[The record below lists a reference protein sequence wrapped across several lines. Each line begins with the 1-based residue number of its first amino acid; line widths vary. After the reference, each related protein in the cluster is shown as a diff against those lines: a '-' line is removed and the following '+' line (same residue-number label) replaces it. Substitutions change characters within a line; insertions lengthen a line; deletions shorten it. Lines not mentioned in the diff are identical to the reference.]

1 MSTLTNTNISNA
13 QSGNIFNSTNSTIT
27 TTANPYTYN
36 GLTQG
41 TWATTTSSINIP
53 EYKTQYNFKVK
64 FNKRYSILEKYIST
78 ISDRKCKVIN
88 GKFEWEPVIFLFNN
102 DITSE
107 AEQTI
112 YELFTKQEID
122 LKGDIEIDNFNS
134 QGQIISKWV
143 LVENKILSINFG
155 SNSNSNIT
163 LNNYLTLTVQPKCCL
178 FYPITQ

>member
-1 MSTLTNTNISNA
+1 MST
-13 QSGNIFNSTNSTIT
+13 SGNIISSVSGAIGMSST
-27 TTANPYTYN
+27 PYTYN
-36 GLTQG
+36 PS
-41 TWATTTSSINIP
+41 TWTTTTSLNIS
-53 EYKTQYNFKVK
+53 EHKTQYNFKVK

-78 ISDRKCKVIN
+78 ISDRKCKVVD

-112 YELFTKQEID
+112 YELFAKQEID
-122 LKGDIEIDNFNS
+122 LKGDIEIDSFNS

-155 SNSNSNIT
+155 SNSVNTITLGGGFYNNYIT
-163 LNNYLTLTVQPKCCL
+163 LNIQPKCCL
-178 FYPITQ
+178 FYPITPQ